1 MGRIAKIARR
11 TFLLGSVAVVG
22 GVAFGY
28 WKYRQPYGN
37 PLNDRLADGEASLTP
52 YIKVASDGVT
62 IITPRAEMGQG
73 VHTTLAAMVAEE
85 LDVQLDAVKI
95 EHGPASYAYYNEAVL
110 EEAVPFLPTDHGM
123 VAETMRGLTKVPAKF
138 LALQITGGSSTTPD
152 GYVKMRKA
160 GAAARAVLVQAAAQK
175 LGVNEADLKTANG
188 DVIAPDGQKVA
199 YTELA
204 AIAATIEPPADPK
217 LKPQSDWR
225 LLGKS
230 QPRVDMVSKVTGTAP
245 FGIDTELD
253 GMLYATVRVNPY
265 MGSGVKSY
273 DATETLGMRGVK
285 KVVPVTNG
293 LAVVATNTWYA
304 MEGAKALDVEWE
316 PAPYP
321 LTTDEHFAQ
330 VAASFTEDRQDSQNR
345 NDGDVDPILASGDVT
360 ELEYRAPYLAHATM
374 EPMNA
379 TAWMRDG
386 KLDIWAGNQNPT
398 LARQFASNVT
408 GIEAETI
415 EIHTPYLGGGF
426 GRRGEMDYITLATEV
441 AQALEGTP
449 VKTTW
454 SREEDMCHG
463 FYRPISIGRIKAV
476 MEDGAPKAMDIR
488 LAAPGA
494 IVDAFSRQ
502 GLPAAGPDGSIPM
515 AAWDQPYQFEN
526 YRVTAYKVPTML
538 PVTFWRSV
546 GGSQNAFFQESALD
560 ELAHAAGVDP
570 LEMRLKSL
578 THEPSRKVI
587 EAVAEMSN
595 WGSDLPEGHGRGMAF
610 CLAFG
615 VPTAEVIEVA
625 NTEDGIKVTK
635 AFATV
640 DVGVA
645 LDPGNIEAQ
654 VMGGLNYGLSAA
666 IMSQITLDNGEVEQT
681 NFHNYDAMRMYQA
694 PSIEV
699 RIHENAEKIRGIGEP
714 GTPPAA
720 PALANAIFA
729 ATGTRLREMPFSRFM
744 DFA

>member
-11 TFLLGSVAVVG
+11 TFLLGSVAVIG

-28 WKYRQPYGN
+28 WKYKQPYGN
-37 PLNDRLADGEASLTP
+37 PLDDRLTDGEASLTP
-52 YIKVASDGVT
+52 YVKVASDGIT

-85 LDVQLDAVKI
+85 LDVELNAVKI

-123 VAETMRGLTKVPAKF
+123 VAETMRGFTKVPAKF

-152 GYVKMRKA
+152 GFVKMRKA
-160 GAAARAVLVQAAAQK
+160 GAAARTVLVQAAAQK
-175 LGVNEADLKTANG
+175 LGVSESNLKTENG
-188 DVIAPDGQKVA
+188 HVIAPDGTKVA

-204 AIAATIEPPADPK
+204 TLAASIEPPADPD
-217 LKPQSDWR
+217 LKPQSEWR

-245 FGIDTELD
+245 FGVDTQLD
-253 GMLYATVRVNPY
+253 DMLYATVRVNPY
-265 MGSGVKSY
+265 LGAGIRSY
-273 DATETLGMRGVK
+273 DASETLGMRGVK
-285 KVVPVTNG
+285 KVVEVTNG
-293 LAVVATNTWYA
+293 LAVIATNTWYA
-304 MEGAKALDVEWE
+304 MEGAKALEVEWE

-330 VAASFTEDRQDSQNR
+330 VAASFTDERQDSQNR
-345 NDGDVDPILASGDVT
+345 NEGDVEPVLAGGNVT
-360 ELEYRAPYLAHATM
+360 EIEYRAPYLAHATM

-379 TAWMRDG
+379 TAWLRDG

-408 GIEAETI
+408 GIPAEEI

-426 GRRGEMDYITLATEV
+426 GRRGEMDYVQLAVEV
-441 AQALEGTP
+441 AKGMEGTP

-454 SREEDMCHG
+454 SREEDQCHG

-476 MEDGAPKAMDIR
+476 MEDGAPKAIDIQ

-494 IVDAFSRQ
+494 IIDAFSRQ

-515 AAWDQPYQFEN
+515 AAWDQPYTFPN

-570 LEMRLKSL
+570 IEMRLKSL
-578 THEPSRKVI
+578 THGPSRKVI
-587 EAVAEMSN
+587 EAVVEMSN
-595 WGSDLPEGHGRGMAF
+595 WGSVMPEGHGRGMAF

-635 AFATV
+635 AFAAV

-666 IMSQITLDNGEVEQT
+666 ILSQITLDNGEVEQT

-699 RIHENAEKIRGIGEP
+699 KILENAEKIRGIGEP

-729 ATGTRLREMPFSRFM
+729 ATGTRLREMPFSNFV

>member
-1 MGRIAKIARR
+1 MGRIGKIARR

-28 WKYRQPYGN
+28 WKYKQPYGN
-37 PLNDRLADGEASLTP
+37 PLDDRLADGEASLTP
-52 YIKVASDGVT
+52 YVKIASDGIT

-85 LDVQLDAVKI
+85 LDVDLDAVKV
-95 EHGPASYAYYNEAVL
+95 EHGPASYAYYNEAAL
-110 EEAVPFLPTDHGM
+110 EEAVPFQPTDHSTM
-123 VAETMRGLTKVPAKF
+123 AEAMRGFTKVPAKF

-152 GYVKMRKA
+152 GFVKMRKA
-160 GAAARAVLVQAAAQK
+160 GAAARTVLVQAAAQK
-175 LGVNEADLKTANG
+175 LGAPEASLKTESG
-188 DVIAPDGQKVA
+188 HVIAPDGTKVA

-204 AIAATIEPPADPK
+204 TLAAAIEPPADPE
-217 LKPQSDWR
+217 LKPQSEWR
-225 LLGKS
+225 LLGET
-230 QPRVDMVSKVTGTAP
+230 QPRIDMVSKVTGTAP

-265 MGSGVKSY
+265 LGAGVKSY
-273 DATETLGMRGVK
+273 DASETLGMRGVK
-285 KVVPVTNG
+285 KVVEVTNG

-304 MEGAKALDVEWE
+304 MEGAKALEVEWE

-321 LTTDEHFAQ
+321 LTVEEHFAE

-345 NDGDVDPILASGDVT
+345 NDGDVEAALAGGDVT
-360 ELEYRAPYLAHATM
+360 EIEYRAPYLAHATM

-379 TAWMRDG
+379 TAWLRDG
-386 KLDIWAGNQNPT
+386 KLDVWAGNQHPT

-408 GIEAETI
+408 GVPAEEI

-426 GRRGEMDYITLATEV
+426 GRRGEMDYVQLAVEV
-441 AQALEGTP
+441 AKAMEGAP

-454 SREEDMCHG
+454 SREEDQCHG
-463 FYRPISIGRIKAV
+463 YYRPIAMGRIKAV
-476 MEDGAPKAMDIR
+476 MEDGAPKAMDIS
-488 LAAPGA
+488 LAAPAA
-494 IVDAFSRQ
+494 IIDAFSRQ

-515 AAWDQPYQFEN
+515 AAWEQPYTFDN
-526 YRVTAYKVPTML
+526 YRVTAFKVPTML

-560 ELAHAAGVDP
+560 ELAHGAGVDP
-570 LEMRLKSL
+570 VEMRLKSL
-578 THEPSRKVI
+578 THGPSRKVI

-595 WGSDLPEGHGRGMAF
+595 WGADLPEGHGRGMAF
-610 CLAFG
+610 CLSFG

-625 NTEDGIKVTK
+625 DTDDGIKILK
-635 AFATV
+635 AFAAV

-666 IMSQITLDNGEVEQT
+666 IMSEITLDNGEVEQT

-699 RIHENAEKIRGIGEP
+699 QILENADKIRGIGEP

-729 ATGTRLREMPFSRFM
+729 ATGARLREMPFSNFV